1 MKVLVVRT
9 DRLGDLVLSLPVFA
23 AGRAARP
30 DWEFHALV
38 APACAPLVEN
48 DPNVAAVWTWSPVGA
63 AAAEAELVAAL
74 RAERFDAAVMLQFR
88 APLARLLKQ
97 AGIGRLYGPL
107 SKPSSWFLLN
117 RGTWQR
123 RSRGG
128 RHEMDLNLEL
138 LAALLRTRRVESGPA
153 RLHLSPAQ
161 EEIGRGF
168 RRDLAGGADRV
179 AFVHP
184 GSGGSALDWDPARF
198 AAAAGALADLPGWR
212 VFVTGQGADG
222 PAVLAMQAAGL
233 DPRVGILLDRYT
245 LREFLGVLSGGDA
258 FIGPSTGPLH
268 LASALGLGT
277 VGIFPPAPA
286 MHPRRWGPRGPWNR
300 VLVPEVTCPGRHACK
315 LEKCPLHN
323 CLGEV
328 SVSTVL
334 GAVRMVLAEREASTA
349 AQGRERGRTGR

>member
-1 MKVLVVRT
+1 MKVLVVRV

-23 AGRAARP
+23 AGKAARP

-38 APACAPLVEN
+38 APGCAPLVES
-48 DPNVAAVWTWSPVGA
+48 DPNVAAVWTWSPVAGPA
-63 AAAEAELVAAL
+63 AGAELVAAL
-74 RAERFDAAVMLQFR
+74 RAERFDAALLLQFN

-97 AGIGRLYGPL
+97 AGIGRLHGPL
-107 SKPSSWFLLN
+107 SKPASWFLLN

-123 RSRGG
+123 RSRSG

-138 LAALLRTRRVESGPA
+138 LARMLGA
-153 RLHLSPAQ
+153 RLPTAGPVRLHVSAAQ
-161 EEIGRGF
+161 EQIGRDF
-168 RRDLAGGADRV
+168 RREMAPGAERV

-198 AAAAGALADLPGWR
+198 AHLAGQLADQPGWR
-212 VFVTGQGADG
+212 VFVTGQGGDG
-222 PAVLAMQAAGL
+222 PAVLGMQAAGL
-233 DPRVGILLDRYT
+233 DPRVGVLLDRYG
-245 LREFLGVLSGGDA
+245 LREFLGVLSAGDA

-300 VLVPEVTCPGRHACK
+300 VLAPEVACPGRHACR
-315 LEKCPLHN
+315 LEKCSLHN

-328 SVSTVL
+328 TVAAVA
-334 GAVRMVLAEREASTA
+334 GAVRAVMAERNASA
-349 AQGRERGRTGR
+349 AG